1 LRGIRLIS
9 RLDLFR
15 LYLRSF
21 FVQAGFTYERL
32 LAFGFVWTLIPLAR
46 RLFSSAEE
54 RRDFLKRHLL
64 GFNANPYLAGYALG
78 AVAKLEE
85 ERVPPQQ
92 IIRFKELMQSPL
104 GAVGDSLIWQNLRP
118 VLLVLGIV
126 LTTNLGAYGAL
137 AVWLI
142 FNCYQIYLRARGIR
156 KGYRMGLDVYSD
168 LGRGHLQVITKWSS
182 RMGAIILGVL
192 FILSLGS
199 SRDLTQLSGLE
210 FNSLSIGL
218 LILFTLLSVFGL
230 KRSLNPGHL
239 LPGFIFFCLFL
250 RLAFGIP

>member
-1 LRGIRLIS
+1 MRLIS

-32 LAFGFVWTLIPLAR
+32 LAFGFVWILIPLAR
-46 RLFSSAEE
+46 RLFPSAQE
-54 RRDFLKRHLL
+54 RRDFFKRHLL

-85 ERVPPQQ
+85 EEVSPQQ
-92 IIRFKELMQSPL
+92 IIRFKGLMQSPL

-126 LTTNLGAYGAL
+126 LTTNFGAYGAL

-168 LGRGHLQVITKWSS
+168 LGRGHLQVMTKWSS
-182 RMGAIILGVL
+182 RMGAALLGLL
-192 FILSLGS
+192 FVLSLGS
-199 SRDLTQLSGLE
+199 SSALAQLGKLGAD
-210 FNSLSIGL
+210 SLGIGL
-218 LILFTLLSVFGL
+218 LCLFTLLSVLGL
-230 KRSLNPGHL
+230 KRSLNPGYL
-239 LPGFIFFCLFL
+239 LPGFIIFCLFL
-250 RLAFGIP
+250 SLAFSIH